1 MRIATGTLDGKA
13 RGVAGGRSL
22 PGIYME
28 LAKFRLSLLVV
39 MTAAAGFVL
48 ASHGG
53 VDAARLAWTSLGVA
67 LAACGANALNQVQEI
82 ARDALMTRTR
92 GRPLPSGRIG
102 RRHALVAALVWA
114 TAGVTLLAV
123 RVNLVAAG
131 LTLANVLL
139 YNLVYTP
146 LKTRSTAC
154 TLVGALCGALPP
166 LIGWAAVDGRLALGG
181 WILAAVLFVWQIPHF
196 LALAWLYRGDYER
209 GGFRMLPVV
218 DQSGRITVRLLVL
231 YALLL
236 LPLGLAAGVTGMGGR
251 LFAVGSL
258 LLGAWL
264 VGTGV
269 RLWRERSDGRA
280 RTVFFASL
288 VYLPLLLGLMIADAA
303 PRRDPAPLYLAP
315 HGAVKAAALAPAT
328 AVRPPAPA
336 AAVSAAPRAE
346 S

>member
-1 MRIATGTLDGKA
+1 MRIATGTTDGKA

-22 PGIYME
+22 AGIYME

-39 MTAAAGFVL
+39 MTAATGFVL

-53 VDAARLAWTSLGVA
+53 VAAAGLAWASLGVG
-67 LAACGANALNQVQEI
+67 LAAFGANALNQVQE
-82 ARDALMTRTR
+82 ARLDALMHRTR
-92 GRPLPSGRIG
+92 GRPLPSGRLG
-102 RRHALVAALVWA
+102 RRHALLAGLAWA
-114 TAGVTLLAV
+114 VAGVGLLAW
-123 RVNLVAAG
+123 RVNLAAAG
-131 LTLANVLL
+131 LTLVNVLL

-166 LIGWAAVDGRLALGG
+166 LIGWAAVDGRLAVGA

-218 DQSGRITVRLLVL
+218 DRSGRITVRLLVL

-236 LPLGLAAGVTGMGGR
+236 LPLGLAAGVTGMAGR
-251 LFAVGSL
+251 LFVLGSL
-258 LLGAWL
+258 LLGAWF
-264 VGTGV
+264 VVVGV

-280 RTVFFASL
+280 RTVFFTSL

-303 PRRDPAPLYLAP
+303 PRRHPAPLYLAP
-315 HGAVKAAALAPAT
+315 REAVAT
-328 AVRPPAPA
+328 AAVGAAVPAP
-336 AAVSAAPRAE
+336 VAPRAA